1 MGDPYLDPQTGVLK
15 NKLGITSL
23 AEFEKLEFEVS
34 ALRDTQL
41 TRSPLPGR
49 FNLDHLCSIHAYL
62 FQDIF
67 DWAGF
72 IRTVSI
78 SKSDSW
84 FCLPEYIESESSKV
98 FELISQHGNMR
109 NLDKSDVV
117 ATLAE
122 FLGELN
128 ALHPFREGNG
138 RTQRSFVRQLAATAG
153 WRLDWTDLE
162 IDENINASIASMNK
176 DYKPFERL
184 LEPRVTVIRWVV
196 R

>member
-1 MGDPYLDPQTGVLK
+1 
-15 NKLGITSL
+15 
-23 AEFEKLEFEVS
+23 
-34 ALRDTQL
+34 
-41 TRSPLPGR
+41 
-49 FNLDHLCSIHAYL
+49 
-62 FQDIF
+62 
-67 DWAGF
+67 
-72 IRTVSI
+72 
-78 SKSDSW
+78 
-84 FCLPEYIESESSKV
+84 
-98 FELISQHGNMR
+98 MR